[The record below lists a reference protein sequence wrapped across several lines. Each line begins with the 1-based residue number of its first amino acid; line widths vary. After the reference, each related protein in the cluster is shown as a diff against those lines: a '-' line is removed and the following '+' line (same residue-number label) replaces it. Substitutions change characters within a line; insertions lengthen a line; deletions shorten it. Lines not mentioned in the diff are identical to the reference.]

1 MSRTF
6 VGMPPFPSAAREA
19 LGDTQLRHN
28 LAHATGV
35 IRDKRARLVEEQG
48 DLWEPLRLAGAAVK
62 QRALDDLATHLEQ
75 LEASLTAAGA
85 TVHTGGETLGKEGYF
100 YAPTVLS
107 DIAEGVRIVDEE
119 QFGPALPVMPF
130 QDIDDVLER
139 ANGTHFGAHGMS
151 QQFVQPPGIGDFNI
165 II

>member
-75 LEASLTAAGA
+75 LSLEYLQWNPAW
-85 TVHTGGETLGKEGYF
+85 
-100 YAPTVLS
+100 S
-107 DIAEGVRIVDEE
+107 IACWH
-119 QFGPALPVMPF
+119 PALILPY
-130 QDIDDVLER
+130 
-139 ANGTHFGAHGMS
+139 
-151 QQFVQPPGIGDFNI
+151 
-165 II
+165 